1 MNIEHI
7 KKLINEHIKDQP
19 FTLYDVKETT
29 VFDHHALE
37 ILIDNEVAPISTEDI
52 TLVHQFVLTLPDE
65 VIPDTMMIE
74 VSSVGI
80 ERPLYTKEDYIK
92 AINKYVF
99 ITSDYFKG
107 YGTIKDVKEDVLILN
122 IQEKTKQKTIQIPLQ
137 AISNARRAV
146 KI

>member
-80 ERPLYTKEDYIK
+80 ERPLHAKEDYIK

-99 ITSDYFKG
+99 ITSDYYKG